1 MKTVAPDY
9 YKRFVCTADKCRDNC
24 CRVGWRIAID
34 DKTYESCKSR
44 EEDSFKRFCKDV
56 KFDDDG
62 YFLEGGSC
70 SMLRS
75 DGLCEIALKYGEE
88 NLSYICR
95 MHPRY
100 INEYS
105 DREEYGVGLACEE
118 AARLIMTDEKPN
130 LYDIRED
137 YSDSETDEPAEKLIG
152 LRKKLIDFVLESG
165 EVGEKIS
172 VVLHYAQKVAA
183 LIANGEYAKAEKM
196 SFEKI
201 QLNENRSVENIREL
215 IEEFKCLEV
224 LDEEWIKMLEEI
236 EVEKTETK
244 ALEYDGELKRIFCYF
259 LYRYFVLYSLNGD
272 MLGAV
277 KLAAVSV
284 ILLRELFSG
293 KSQSERIC
301 IAHMYSKEIEYDD
314 ENIDSL
320 LFDFFVN
327 EVFETEEII
336 KML

>member
-1 MKTVAPDY
+1 MKIVAPDY
-9 YKRFVCTADKCRDNC
+9 YKRFVCIADKCRDNC

-34 DKTYESCKSR
+34 DKTYESCKSHD
-44 EEDSFKRFCKDV
+44 EDVFKRFCKDV
-56 KFDDDG
+56 NYDDDG
-62 YFLEGGSC
+62 YFIKGGSC
-70 SMLRS
+70 SALRS

-130 LYDIRED
+130 EYFVKEGVA
-137 YSDSETDEPAEKLIG
+137 SDTDELSERLIA
-152 LRKKLIDFVLESG
+152 LRKKLIDFVLGSG
-165 EVGEKIS
+165 EVNEKIS
-172 VVLHYAQKVAA
+172 AVLHYAQKVAV
-183 LIANGEYAKAEKM
+183 LIANGEYAKAEKTC
-196 SFEKI
+196 FEKVK
-201 QLNENRSVENIREL
+201 LNENRSVENIREL

-224 LDEEWIKMLEEI
+224 LDEEWTKMLEAI
-236 EVEKTETK
+236 KLNKNKIK

-272 MLGAV
+272 MIGAI

-293 KSQSERIC
+293 KSQSERID

-314 ENIDSL
+314 ENLESL
-320 LFDFFVN
+320 IFDFFVS